1 MDSRLTYKT
10 TIKRI
15 LAEYARY
22 TPAHGDIRS
31 RLTFDDEHG
40 SYALLQFGW
49 DGDEYVHGAVIH
61 IDLLG
66 QKIWVQYDGTEE
78 GVATDLVDAGVP
90 KEDIVLGFRPPELRP
105 YTEFGT
111 GAADG
116 PVDSC
121 AA

>member
-1 MDSRLTYKT
+1 M
-10 TIKRI
+10 
-15 LAEYARY
+15 
-22 TPAHGDIRS
+22 
-31 RLTFDDEHG
+31 
-40 SYALLQFGW
+40 LQFGW

-116 PVDSC
+116 PVDGC